1 MWSAISKIF
10 AKNSSNNSVQSGED
24 TTSEMER
31 RKTDM
36 DETFHSRLVSDDTFF
51 NLSTFFS

>member
-10 AKNSSNNSVQSGED
+10 AKNSSNNGVQSGEN
-24 TTSEMER
+24 TAGEMER

-36 DETFHSRLVSDDTFF
+36 DETFHSRLVSDVTF
-51 NLSTFFS
+51 